1 MLNFELLKKD
11 FMQMQV
17 SQAAFFGL
25 LVAVA
30 AMIITIAVYLCSIKK
45 SRGQIILYIISLFFS
60 FNYKIELFFEREFN
74 FFQAA

>member
-11 FMQMQV
+11 FMRMQV

>member
-17 SQAAFFGL
+17 SKAAFFGL

>member
-1 MLNFELLKKD
+1 
-11 FMQMQV
+11 MQV

-30 AMIITIAVYLCSIKK
+30 AMIITIVVYLCSIKK